1 VTDRLHRLIV
11 TALIEEIAGGE
22 LEPGELLPREQDV
35 ASHFQLSR
43 GITREAIRALEERG
57 MVSVKHG
64 RGATVNPPADWDL
77 LHPDVLAGLLAGPR
91 ADDVLAAAIECRLIV
106 ETEAAALAAERSGE
120 EDRAA
125 LVKSLE
131 SMTHAAQRRRLT
143 PLAEQAYREGE
154 LNFHRALV
162 RASRNAALARLAEPL
177 QRAVQMAQPP
187 RWGGRAALKRGIAER
202 ERILQAVEQRDADE
216 ARNAMR
222 EHLASLADELQEGA
236 RPGA

>member
-22 LEPGELLPREQDV
+22 IEPGELLPREQDV
-35 ASHFQLSR
+35 ATHFQLSR

-64 RGATVNPPADWDL
+64 RGATVNQPADWDL

-91 ADDVLAAAIECRLIV
+91 ANDVLAAAIECRQIV
-106 ETEAAALAAERSGE
+106 ETEAAALAAERSAE

-125 LVKSLE
+125 LVKALE
-131 SMTHAAQRRRLT
+131 SMTHAARRRRLT
-143 PLAEQAYREGE
+143 PLAEQAYHEAE
-154 LNFHRALV
+154 LSFHRALV
-162 RASRNAALARLAEPL
+162 RASGNLALARLAEPI
-177 QRAVQMAQPP
+177 QRAVQMARPQAA
-187 RWGGRAALKRGIAER
+187 GRARLKRGIAER
-202 ERILQAVEQRDADE
+202 ERILHAVERRDAAE

-222 EHLASLADELQEGA
+222 EHLDSVAAELQE
-236 RPGA
+236 RTSLRR